1 MKMSPDR
8 FGHWVVAG
16 KKYSNKLQAVIDAVK
31 LGHWIHWDF
40 NESSFKK
47 YNWTQEP
54 VQSLQ
59 SLYDERARRIRE
71 KYAFVAIEFSG
82 GADSWNM
89 LYAFCRQRL
98 KVDLVIHKYAG
109 ETVKGPEDL
118 SAENHWAEGK
128 YQAWGWFT
136 KLKELNPDMQWVTW
150 DIEKPIQDGWRDGPV
165 DFLFHN
171 NLHPGSVIKMPD
183 RANVNPFDIPELPS
197 TAYLFGIDKPI
208 VELYPD
214 GWYLTFYDNHII
226 SRSVIERNMLGLGWD
241 DLLFYWDPDCVPLMI
256 KQAHTIMNFFRKNP
270 GHSELL
276 KKAGP
281 RGWNYKNFII
291 SLIYPEYR
299 AVWQSDKPQ
308 GTFAFTNENWF
319 ISHIQNSASTQW
331 HETLN
336 QYSDL
341 LLNITEGTP
350 FRQYINQD
358 AGAAN
363 YNVFAD
369 CPSHHYYLGPV

>member
-1 MKMSPDR
+1 
-8 FGHWVVAG
+8 
-16 KKYSNKLQAVIDAVK
+16 
-31 LGHWIHWDF
+31 
-40 NESSFKK
+40 
-47 YNWTQEP
+47 
-54 VQSLQ
+54 
-59 SLYDERARRIRE
+59 
-71 KYAFVAIEFSG
+71 
-82 GADSWNM
+82 
-89 LYAFCRQRL
+89 
-98 KVDLVIHKYAG
+98 
-109 ETVKGPEDL
+109 
-118 SAENHWAEGK
+118 
-128 YQAWGWFT
+128 
-136 KLKELNPDMQWVTW
+136 
-150 DIEKPIQDGWRDGPV
+150 
-165 DFLFHN
+165 
-171 NLHPGSVIKMPD
+171 
-183 RANVNPFDIPELPS
+183 
-197 TAYLFGIDKPI
+197 
-208 VELYPD
+208 
-214 GWYLTFYDNHII
+214 
-226 SRSVIERNMLGLGWD
+226 
-241 DLLFYWDPDCVPLMI
+241 MI

-270 GHSELL
+270 GYSELL

-358 AGAAN
+358 AGVAK